1 MKKPFMLLLFT
12 LIFAMLAGC
21 GAPPPQDTPAAATSG
36 ESSSTETAATDDTPI
51 KFATDASYAPME
63 FMDLD
68 QVKGFDI
75 DFLDAVMKQ
84 AGMKYEVTNTGWD
97 TMLESVRQGT
107 EYKAGISSV
116 SITADRKESYS
127 FSLPY
132 FESTNVIMVKEGS
145 DIKSAL
151 DLKNKKV
158 AVQNGTTADIL
169 MSGIMGKD
177 NSNLSRFESNALAL
191 LELDN
196 GGADAVVADI
206 AIVNEY
212 IKNNPDKKLVSI
224 SDSKNFNSEYY
235 GILYP
240 KDSELKAKLDPAIQ
254 AIIDNGTYAEI
265 YKKWFGTEPDLTNLK
280 AEMAKG

>member
-1 MKKPFMLLLFT
+1 MKKHSALLLLT
-12 LIFAMLAGC
+12 LIFVLLAGC
-21 GAPPPQDTPAAATSG
+21 GTAPAKDPAPAA
-36 ESSSTETAATDDTPI
+36 SSSTESEPAATDSSTPI
-51 KFATDASYAPME
+51 KIATDASYAPME

-75 DFLDAVMKQ
+75 DFIDAVMKQ
-84 AGMKYEVTNTGWD
+84 AGLTYEVTNTGWD

-107 EYKAGISSV
+107 EYQAGVSSV
-116 SITADRKESYS
+116 SITDERKESYS

-151 DLKNKKV
+151 DLKDKKV

-177 NSNLSRFESNALAL
+177 SANLSRFESNALAL

-206 AIVNEY
+206 AIVREY

-224 SDSKNFNSEYY
+224 TDPDNFDSEYY

-254 AIIDNGTYAEI
+254 TIIDNGTYAEI
-265 YKKWFGTEPDLTNLK
+265 YKKWFGEEPDLTNLK
-280 AEMAKG
+280 AAMAKG

>member
-1 MKKPFMLLLFT
+1 MKKSIMLLLLT
-12 LIFAMLAGC
+12 TIFVILAGC
-21 GAPPPQDTPAAATSG
+21 GTPPPQQTPATTTSAD
-36 ESSSTETAATDDTPI
+36 SDSTETATTNSTPV

-75 DFLDAVMKQ
+75 DFLAAVMKQ
-84 AGMKYEVTNTGWD
+84 AGMAYDVTNTGWD

-107 EYKAGISSV
+107 EYQAGISSV
-116 SITADRKESYS
+116 SITDERKQSYS

-132 FESTNVIMVKEGS
+132 FESTNVILVKQGS

-191 LELDN
+191 MELDS

-206 AIVNEY
+206 AIVREY

-224 SDSKNFNSEYY
+224 SDPTHFKSEYY
-235 GILYP
+235 GIIYP
-240 KDSELKAKLDPAIQ
+240 KDSALKAKLDPAIQ
-254 AIIDNGTYAEI
+254 TIIDNGTYTEI
-265 YKKWFGTEPDLTNLK
+265 YKKWFGTAPDLTNLK
-280 AEMAKG
+280 AAMAKG

>member
-1 MKKPFMLLLFT
+1 MLLLFT
-12 LIFAMLAGC
+12 LMIAMLAGC
-21 GAPPPQDTPAAATSG
+21 GAPPAQDAATSG
-36 ESSSTETAATDDTPI
+36 ESSSTETATTDSTPI

-107 EYKAGISSV
+107 EYQAGISSV

-254 AIIDNGTYAEI
+254 TIIDNGTYAEI

>member
-1 MKKPFMLLLFT
+1 MKKLLMLLLFT
-12 LIFAMLAGC
+12 LMIAMLAGC
-21 GAPPPQDTPAAATSG
+21 GAPPAQDAASTATSG
-36 ESSSTETAATDDTPI
+36 ESSSTETATTDSTPI

-107 EYKAGISSV
+107 EYQAGISSV

-254 AIIDNGTYAEI
+254 TIIDNGTYAEI

>member
-1 MKKPFMLLLFT
+1 MSLLLT
-12 LIFAMLAGC
+12 LIFVMLAGC
-21 GAPPPQDTPAAATSG
+21 GTPPSQDAASTTSG
-36 ESSSTETAATDDTPI
+36 ASSSTETATTDSVPI

-84 AGMKYEVTNTGWD
+84 AGMKYEVSNTGWD

-107 EYKAGISSV
+107 EYQAGISSV

-132 FESTNVIMVKEGS
+132 FESTNVIMVKQGS

-254 AIIDNGTYAEI
+254 TIIDNGTYAEI
-265 YKKWFGTEPDLTNLK
+265 YKKWFGTEPDLTHLK